1 MREPSTL
8 IDLLRRGAIER
19 EHLPALSVKRGGERL
34 SWSGI
39 EFYEIARDLARGLI
53 GLGLERGERVAMIGR
68 NEPEWVMLQYATQI
82 ARAVPT
88 PIFDTATDKQVA
100 YIFRHTEARFVFIDS
115 AHELETILRLERDG
129 KISAVER
136 IVSFLPV
143 ARDAAGAAADD
154 PRLLCFDELL
164 ERGRAEGE
172 AEVEQRLREI
182 MPDDVCLLVY
192 TSGTTSEP
200 KGVQQTHRGLMA
212 VANAGY
218 GRFQELVGE
227 DDYRAVSYLPL
238 SHQAEQLFSVVFPA
252 IFGGEVHFCPD
263 MSEFRDLLREFEPT
277 VFLGVPQIWEAM
289 ERGLR
294 KEFDSLSP
302 TKAGVVK
309 WCRETELGA
318 FYEYGDRSL
327 ERQLN
332 PMRRLARKLAID
344 SIRRSLGFG
353 RLRLACSG
361 SAPISART
369 QEFFASIGIVIVE
382 GYGLTETCGLV
393 TVADHRRPRFG
404 TVGKPLPGVEV
415 RLSDQAEIEV
425 RGPMNTPGY
434 FRDEEANAALFTE
447 DGFLRT
453 GDLGGFDDDG
463 NLIITGRIKEII
475 ITAGGR
481 NIAPIPIENMLQGI
495 LGVQHAVVVGDR
507 KPFLSALITLDPA
520 QLDQLIE
527 TVGLPKAPMHE
538 LVQMPKLIDWLEHR
552 IDVEVN
558 QNVARHQTI
567 KRFAIL
573 PRPFAIE
580 RAELTASLK
589 KRRGA
594 IVSRY
599 ADTIASF
606 YRSDAGGKSGDASR
620 RAR

>member
-1 MREPSTL
+1 MIMREPSTL

-19 EHLPALSVKRGGERL
+19 GHLPALSVMRDGERL
-34 SWSGI
+34 SWSGL
-39 EFYEIARDLARGLI
+39 EFYEAARDLARGLI
-53 GLGLERGERVAMIGR
+53 ALGMERGDRVAMLGR
-68 NEPEWVMLQYATQI
+68 NEPEWVLLQYAAQI
-82 ARAVPT
+82 ARAVPA
-88 PIFDTATDKQVA
+88 PIFDTATDEQIGF
-100 YIFRHTEARFVFIDS
+100 IFGRSGARFAFIDGES
-115 AHELETILRLERDG
+115 ELKLVLRLE
-129 KISAVER
+129 AEER
-136 IVSFLPV
+136 IAPLERLITFRPIE
-143 ARDAAGAAADD
+143 GADD
-154 PRLLCFDELL
+154 PRVLSYGELL
-164 ERGRAEGE
+164 QLGRGEGE

-182 MPDDVCLLVY
+182 MPDDICLLVY

-200 KGVQQTHRGLMA
+200 KGVKQTHRGLMA

-218 GRFQELVGE
+218 ERFQELVGE
-227 DDYRAVSYLPL
+227 DDYRALSYLPL

-252 IFGGEVHFCPD
+252 VFGGEVHFCPD
-263 MSEFRDLLREFEPT
+263 ISEFRSLLREFEPS
-277 VFLGVPQIWEAM
+277 VFLGVPQVWEAM

-294 KEFDSLSP
+294 KEFESLSA

-344 SIRRSLGFG
+344 SIRRSLGFD
-353 RLRLACSG
+353 RLRLACTG

-369 QEFFASIGIVIVE
+369 QEFFASIGVVLVE

-404 TVGKPLPGVEV
+404 TVGKPLPGVEI
-415 RLSDQAEIEV
+415 RLSEHAEVEV
-425 RGPMNTPGY
+425 RGAMITPGY
-434 FRDEEANAALFTE
+434 DGDEEASAALFTE

-453 GDLGGFDDDG
+453 GDLGGFDDEG
-463 NLIITGRIKEII
+463 NLIITGRLKEII

-481 NIAPIPIENMLQGI
+481 NIAPIPLENMLQGI
-495 LGVQHAVVVGDR
+495 LGVEHAVVVGDR

-527 TVGLPKAPMHE
+527 TVGLPKAPMYE
-538 LVQMPKLIDWLEHR
+538 LAKMPKLNDWLERR
-552 IDVEVN
+552 IDIEVN
-558 QNVARHQTI
+558 QKVARHQTI

-573 PRPFAIE
+573 PRPLAIE

-599 ADTIASF
+599 ADIIASF
-606 YRSDAGGKSGDASR
+606 YRSDDRGAVGQTR
-620 RAR
+620 

>member
-19 EHLPALSVKRGGERL
+19 EHLPALSVRRGAERL
-34 SWSGI
+34 SWTGR
-39 EFYEIARDLARGLI
+39 EFYESSRDLARGLI
-53 GLGLERGERVAMIGR
+53 ALGLGRGDRVAMLGR
-68 NEPEWVMLQYATQI
+68 NAPEWVLLQYGAQI
-82 ARAVPT
+82 ARAVPA
-88 PIFDTATDKQVA
+88 PIFDTATDEQIGF
-100 YIFRHTEARFVFIDS
+100 IFRRTGARFAFIDGES
-115 AHELETILRLERDG
+115 ELAFVRRLEAEGTIEKLERL
-129 KISAVER
+129 ISFRPIE
-136 IVSFLPV
+136 
-143 ARDAAGAAADD
+143 GADE
-154 PRLLCFDELL
+154 PRLMSYGELL
-164 ERGRAEGE
+164 ELGRAEGE

-182 MPDDVCLLVY
+182 MPDDECLLVY

-200 KGVQQTHRGLMA
+200 KGVRQTHRGLMA
-212 VANAGY
+212 VASAGY
-218 GRFQELVGE
+218 ERFQELVGE
-227 DDYRAVSYLPL
+227 EEYRALSYLPL

-263 MSEFRDLLREFEPT
+263 IGDFRALLKEFEPS
-277 VFLGVPQIWEAM
+277 VFLGVPQVWEAM
-289 ERGLR
+289 ERGIQR
-294 KEFDSLSP
+294 EFDSLSA

-344 SIRRSLGFG
+344 SIRRSLGFD
-353 RLRLACSG
+353 RLKLACTG

-369 QEFFASIGIVIVE
+369 QEFFASIGIVLVE
-382 GYGLTETCGLV
+382 GYGLTETCGLI

-404 TVGKPLPGVEV
+404 TVGKPLPGVEI

-425 RGPMNTPGY
+425 RGAMNTPGY
-434 FRDEEANAALFTE
+434 DGDEEATAALFTE

-453 GDLGGFDDDG
+453 GDLGGFDDEG
-463 NLIITGRIKEII
+463 NLIITGRLKEII

-495 LGVQHAVVVGDR
+495 LGVGHALVVGDR

-527 TVGLPKAPMHE
+527 AAGLPKAPMHE
-538 LVQMPKLIDWLEHR
+538 LVKMPKLNDWFERR
-552 IDVEVN
+552 IDIEVN
-558 QNVARHQTI
+558 QKVARHQTI

-573 PRPFAIE
+573 PRPLTIE

-599 ADTIASF
+599 AEVIASF
-606 YRSDAGGKSGDASR
+606 YRSDERGAIGPGR
-620 RAR
+620 

>member
-34 SWSGI
+34 SWSGL
-39 EFYEIARDLARGLI
+39 EFYEVARDLARGLI
-53 GLGLERGERVAMIGR
+53 ALGLDRGDRVAMFGK
-68 NEPEWVMLQYATQI
+68 NEPEWVLLQYAAQI
-82 ARAVPT
+82 ARAVPS
-88 PIFDTATDKQVA
+88 PIFDTATDEQIA
-100 YIFRHTEARFVFIDS
+100 FIFRRTGARFAFIDG
-115 AHELETILRLERDG
+115 AEELALIQRLEAAGLIERLERL
-129 KISAVER
+129 ISFR
-136 IVSFLPV
+136 PID
-143 ARDAAGAAADD
+143 RGALKEEE
-154 PRLLCFDELL
+154 PRLQSFAELL
-164 ERGRAEGE
+164 AAGRAEGE
-172 AEVEQRLREI
+172 AEVEQRIREI

-218 GRFQELVGE
+218 ERFQELVGE
-227 DDYRAVSYLPL
+227 DEYRALSYLPL

-263 MSEFRDLLREFEPT
+263 ISDFRELLREFEPT

-289 ERGLR
+289 ERGLQ
-294 KEFDSLSP
+294 KEFDSLSA

-344 SIRRSLGFG
+344 SIRRSLGFD
-353 RLRLACSG
+353 RLKLACTG
-361 SAPISART
+361 SAPIAART
-369 QEFFASIGIVIVE
+369 QEFFASIGVVLVE

-404 TVGKPLPGVEV
+404 TVGKPLPGVEI

-425 RGPMNTPGY
+425 RGEMLTAGY
-434 FRDEEANAALFTE
+434 DGEDEATAALFTE

-463 NLIITGRIKEII
+463 NLIITGRLKEIL

-481 NIAPIPIENMLQGI
+481 NIAPIPLENMLQGI

-507 KPFLSALITLDPA
+507 KPFLSALITLDPG

-527 TVGLPKAPMHE
+527 AVGLPKAPMHE
-538 LVQMPKLIDWLEHR
+538 LVKMPKLLDWFERR
-552 IDVEVN
+552 IDIECN
-558 QNVARHQTI
+558 QKVARHQTI

-606 YRSDAGGKSGDASR
+606 YRSDDRGALG